1 RDPGETGLPG
11 GEIARERLVLRRLAG
26 PHHEHA
32 PSLSAGSDTF
42 PPRRQPQFVATCFA
56 RKLRRFGCAPCTAF
70 SSASTCSPG
79 SMLTFRVWRDVCA
92 PAAPDTMLR
101 TPPLAFDRVRL
112 PPHVPSTHGR
122 FPCRRGRVIAPPT
135 TTRCRRAPAP
145 GSSVSP
151 PAVPRSCTTS

>member
-1 RDPGETGLPG
+1 GRVGLGGSAEIRPRDPGETGLPG

-56 RKLRRFGCAPCTAF
+56 RKLRRVRCAPCTAF

-79 SMLTFRVWRDVCA
+79 SMLTFHVWRDVSTVA
-92 PAAPDTMLR
+92 PPDTMLR
-101 TPPLAFDRVRL
+101 MLPLAFDTVSLTSHVTSIHGPFSCRLRRVID
-112 PPHVPSTHGR
+112 PST
-122 FPCRRGRVIAPPT
+122 T
-135 TTRCRRAPAP
+135 NRCRRAPAP
-145 GSSVSP
+145 GS
-151 PAVPRSCTTS
+151 